1 MRESCVHVVHGLAG
15 WPWKTAMLAWLLIS
29 VPPASAKRGMVGI
42 GDEPTVPAKRGMV
55 GIGDEP
61 TVMSGM
67 ETKRPPPFGT
77 GDEATRLFVGSGVAL
92 MPPL

>member
-42 GDEPTVPAKRGMV
+42 GDEPTV
-55 GIGDEP
+55 
-61 TVMSGM
+61 MSGM